1 MDSVVSLHL
10 HNNNNT
16 HYKVRLNKNKKN
28 KLTHNR
34 VFFSKILIRKPISC
48 CCLSSAPS
56 LDYHSTKHTTL
67 LVESY
72 HEHQALNAL
81 IQRLNKKVSC
91 PLQILQHD
99 GDWTKDHF
107 WAVIRF
113 LKNSSRSRQIPQ
125 VFDMWKN
132 IEKSRINEFNS
143 QKIIGMLCEEGLM
156 EEAVRAFQEMEGFA
170 LKPSLEI
177 YNSIIHGYSKIGKFN
192 EALLFLNEMKE
203 MNLSP
208 QSDTYDGLIQAY
220 EFACAG
226 LLKRMEGT
234 YKSMLTKRMHLR
246 SSTMVAI
253 LDAYMNF
260 GMLDKME
267 KFYKRLL
274 NSRTPLKEDLVRK
287 LAEVYIKNYMFSRLD
302 DLGDDLAS
310 RIGRTELVWCLRLLS
325 HACLLSHRG
334 IDSVVREME
343 SAKVRW
349 NVTTANIILLA
360 YLKMKDFKHLRVLLS
375 ELPTRHVKPDI
386 VTIGILYDARR
397 IGFDGT
403 GALEMWKRIGF
414 LFKTVEINTDPLV
427 LAVYGKGH
435 FLRYCEEVYSSLE
448 PYSREKKRW
457 TYQNLIDLVIKHNG
471 KNLDGTF

>member
-1 MDSVVSLHL
+1 
-10 HNNNNT
+10 
-16 HYKVRLNKNKKN
+16 
-28 KLTHNR
+28 
-34 VFFSKILIRKPISC
+34 
-48 CCLSSAPS
+48 
-56 LDYHSTKHTTL
+56 
-67 LVESY
+67 
-72 HEHQALNAL
+72 
-81 IQRLNKKVSC
+81 
-91 PLQILQHD
+91 
-99 GDWTKDHF
+99 
-107 WAVIRF
+107 
-113 LKNSSRSRQIPQ
+113 
-125 VFDMWKN
+125 MWKN

-220 EFACAG
+220 GKYKMYDEIDMCLKMMKLDGCSPDHITYNLLIQEFACAG

-234 YKSMLTKRMHLR
+234 YKSILTKRMHLR

-375 ELPTRHVKPDI
+375 ELPTRHVNPDI

-397 IGFDGT
+397 VGFDGT

-471 KNLDGTF
+471 KNLDGTFQITRTVQNLVGMF